1 MKALRSFSFEIDFA
15 VLNKCR
21 VKIIFVPI
29 QQETDIAQKPSR
41 WLEIL
46 MH

>member
-15 VLNKCR
+15 VLNKL
-21 VKIIFVPI
+21 PI
-29 QQETDIAQKPSR
+29 QQETDIAQKPSQ